1 MGKSLDQNGVLYLW
15 NKIKSIFV
23 TKEAGKG
30 LSTNDYSTAEKNKL
44 SGVASGAE
52 VNVQSDWSVTD
63 TASDAFIKNKPTSMP
78 ANGGNAATVGGHTV
92 AIDVPANAKFSD
104 TTYSDM
110 KGASADTAGAHGL
123 VPQPAI
129 GAQTKYLRGDWTWQ
143 SPPNTTYTVATASKD
158 GLMSK
163 ADFTKLSAFGA
174 ASTYALKS
182 DIAGMYKY
190 KGSVDNEAALPTTG
204 QIAGDVYNIKA
215 ASKYG
220 AAGANVAWDGT
231 QWDSLGEIFNIDYIT
246 NAELDS
252 ICV

>member
-63 TASDAFIKNKPTSMP
+63 TASDAFIKNKPTS
-78 ANGGNAATVGGHTV
+78 
-92 AIDVPANAKFSD
+92 
-104 TTYSDM
+104 
-110 KGASADTAGAHGL
+110 ADTAGAHGL

-129 GAQTKYLRGDWTWQ
+129 GAQTKYLRGDGTWQ

>member
-110 KGASADTAGAHGL
+110 KGASADTAGAMVSFRSQLL
-123 VPQPAI
+123 V
-129 GAQTKYLRGDWTWQ
+129 LR
-143 SPPNTTYTVATASKD
+143 
-158 GLMSK
+158 L
-163 ADFTKLSAFGA
+163 
-174 ASTYALKS
+174 
-182 DIAGMYKY
+182 
-190 KGSVDNEAALPTTG
+190 
-204 QIAGDVYNIKA
+204 
-215 ASKYG
+215 
-220 AAGANVAWDGT
+220 
-231 QWDSLGEIFNIDYIT
+231 
-246 NAELDS
+246 S
-252 ICV
+252 ICAVMGRGNPRPILPILWPQRQKMAL